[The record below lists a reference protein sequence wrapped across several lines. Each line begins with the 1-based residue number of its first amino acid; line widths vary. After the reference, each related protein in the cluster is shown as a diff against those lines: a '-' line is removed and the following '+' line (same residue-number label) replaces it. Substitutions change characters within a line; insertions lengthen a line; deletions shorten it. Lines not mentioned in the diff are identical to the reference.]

1 MILIKHY
8 DDVCTS
14 SEKYCG
20 AIPLIRLMTSSTLAL
35 TLCFS
40 SAGFKV
46 AIPPTGGIGTPRGLL
61 PNQDNNSS
69 RKNIA
74 SWYRRCSFC

>member
-1 MILIKHY
+1 MINDGAY
-8 DDVCTS
+8 VRTS

-20 AIPLIRLMTSSTLAL
+20 AIPLILTMTSSTLEL

-40 SAGFKV
+40 SAEFSV
-46 AIPPTGGIGTPRGLL
+46 AIPPTGGTGTPRGLL
-61 PNQDNNSS
+61 PNQDSNSS

-74 SWYRRCSFC
+74 S